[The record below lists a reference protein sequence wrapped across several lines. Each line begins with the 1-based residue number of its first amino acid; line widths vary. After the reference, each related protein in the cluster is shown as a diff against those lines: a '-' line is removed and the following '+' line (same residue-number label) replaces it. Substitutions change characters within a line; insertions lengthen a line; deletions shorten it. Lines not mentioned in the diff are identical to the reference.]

1 MTISKIR
8 LPDTFPQSDYTPF
21 GYLDNPA
28 HSGVMNPSGIL
39 RTVPPLGFGWWARA
53 MPWPYGMGVERP
65 LSYLSF
71 LHLSVAITSPPAP
84 LSARREGESEATR
97 VFHTADDFAGV
108 NLVSNYHTKTLMS
121 YDWSHNGL
129 NFSAKYFL
137 AHENALVCVLEIEN
151 TTSPPAP
158 PRIQGGESRDE
169 SAHITIHATHIYGYP
184 GHLYWGRD
192 GVTSRG
198 VNSNSNPSPP
208 TPLPPGA
215 RGENAKSPRLE
226 FDTAISKVWAYGDV
240 FALGADR
247 KSTAYKATSNVDEWN
262 GWIRGND
269 LSSNDGALVRFHETQ
284 DPIYSVMSYPLD
296 IPAGESVS
304 LVLCLARGTNE
315 PYTLRQFHE
324 SVKTA
329 PAEAARQLAADEAF
343 YANAPVLT
351 GDWPEKW
358 KHGWIYDFETIRMT
372 IRPPLGI
379 FKHHWD
385 AMQIHTPR
393 SVLGEMSLDALC
405 LSYADIELA
414 KEVIYGTFADA
425 PVPNVPCVREDG
437 SMNMIGESGAE
448 CGTAPTWG
456 FPFLVIQSIYQR
468 DGDDHW
474 IRELYPHLKV
484 FIEWWLAYRTDS
496 EGWFHANN
504 SWESGQDGSKR
515 FLHGGAQE
523 GTPADFVRTVDI
535 EAGLAQGMLTMVDYA
550 KIAGYER
557 DVEMWRELAEDRI
570 NRTRSMY
577 VDGWFRDWDGREN
590 KPFMLDDYYDV
601 MMLAP
606 LAVGVATPEQIEGV
620 RPKFQIFR
628 DNPQHWLEWP
638 SFWQPFSEA
647 AWKAGLRTF
656 VAEEL
661 VKVGERIY
669 GRTDAREISGVSERY
684 PDRLPAPYSYRI
696 PGVSSEF
703 WPVKLDGHPILNGCE
718 NYGWGATFPTLVI
731 RNIVG
736 FREIYGTGDVGAQYI
751 APQGDVNGFI
761 LAPALPETLFEAGK
775 TVGITNLRW
784 RDVRAD
790 VEYSPQAANKI
801 SIRLKLRLE
810 SPRSVTITDEAGNV
824 VVGAGLRPA
833 QTIDIAFE
841 GENGGV
847 YRVQVS

>member
-1 MTISKIR
+1 MTSSKIR

-28 HSGVMNPSGIL
+28 HSAVMNPSGVI

-53 MPWPYGMGVERP
+53 MPWPYGMGDERP
-65 LSYLSF
+65 VSYLSF
-71 LHLSVAITSPPAP
+71 LHLSVNITSPPAP
-84 LSARREGESEATR
+84 RVAIEPLPSAPPLARGGESGEGF
-97 VFHTADDFAGV
+97 VFHTANDFAASGV
-108 NLVSNYHTKTLMS
+108 NLVSNYHTKTMMS
-121 YDWSHNGL
+121 YDWAHSGL
-129 NFSAKYFL
+129 DFSAKYFL
-137 AHENALVCVLEIEN
+137 ANENALVCVLEIEN
-151 TTSPPAP
+151 RGDA
-158 PRIQGGESRDE
+158 QNV
-169 SAHITIHATHIYGYP
+169 TIHATHIYGYP
-184 GHLYWGRD
+184 GHMYWGRD
-192 GVTSRG
+192 GVTSR
-198 VNSNSNPSPP
+198 VFNSPSLNSER
-208 TPLPPGA
+208 GA
-215 RGENAKSPRLE
+215 GGEV
-226 FDTAISKVWAYGDV
+226 AISKVWAYGDV

-247 KSTAYKATSNVDEWN
+247 KSTAYKATSSVDEWN

-324 SVKTA
+324 SVKSA
-329 PAEAARQLAADEAF
+329 PAEAAKQLAADEAF

-351 GDWPEKW
+351 GDWPDKW
-358 KHGWIYDFETIRMT
+358 KHGWIYDLETIRMT

-425 PVPNVPCVREDG
+425 PVPNIPCVREDG

-468 DGDDHW
+468 DRDDHW
-474 IRELYPHLKV
+474 IRNLYPHLKA

-550 KIAGYER
+550 RIAGYER

-606 LAVGVATPEQIEGV
+606 LAVGVATPEQVEGV
-620 RPKFQIFR
+620 KSKFAIFR

-684 PDRLPAPYSYRI
+684 PDRLPATYNYRI

-736 FREIYGTGDVGAQYI
+736 FRESE
-751 APQGDVNGFI
+751 NGFI
-761 LAPALPETLFEAGK
+761 LAPALPDVLFEAGK
-775 TVGITNLRW
+775 TYGITNLRW
-784 RDVRAD
+784 RDVRAA
-790 VEYSPQAANKI
+790 VEYTPHPTPSPLSLQGEGMGERSKI
-801 SIRLKLRLE
+801 SVRLNLRLE
-810 SPRSVTITDEAGNV
+810 SPRTVTITDEAGNV
-824 VVGAGLRPA
+824 VSEGQGMAVEL
-833 QTIDIAFE
+833 TFE

-847 YRVQVS
+847 YNVRFES